1 MIRVRYF
8 ASLREALGTAEE
20 ALAPEHAGTVAEIRA
35 GLCERGG
42 AWAAALGDGRPVLA
56 AVNQLMAGP
65 DTQVTDGD
73 ELAFFPP
80 VTGG

>member
-8 ASLREALGTAEE
+8 ASLREVVGTSEE
-20 ALAPEHAGTVAEIRA
+20 QLPPEHAGTVAEVRA
-35 GLCERGG
+35 RLRARGG
-42 AWAAALGDGRPVLA
+42 AWAAALDDYRPVLT
-56 AVNQLMAGP
+56 AVNQQLAQP
-65 DTQVTDGD
+65 DTPVSDGD

>member
-8 ASLREALGTAEE
+8 ASLREAVGTHEETLPAER
-20 ALAPEHAGTVAEIRA
+20 AGTVAEIRSV
-35 GLCERGG
+35 LRKRGG
-42 AWAAALGDGRPVLA
+42 AWAEALHDGRQVLA
-56 AVNQLMAGP
+56 AVNQQMARA
-65 DTQVTDGD
+65 DTAVADGD